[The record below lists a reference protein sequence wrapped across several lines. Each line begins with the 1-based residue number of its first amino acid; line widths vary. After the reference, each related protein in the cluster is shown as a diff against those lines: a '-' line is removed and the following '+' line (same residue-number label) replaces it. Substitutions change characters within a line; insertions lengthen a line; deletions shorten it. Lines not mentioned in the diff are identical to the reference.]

1 MKVRP
6 VLKQIKSDGWYELP
20 GNGSSHRQFKHKK
33 IQGESPLQAI
43 RVKICIPRRSKRFY
57 DRQGYQHEKLSCH
70 LRTG

>member
-43 RVKICIPRRSKRFY
+43 RVKICIPRRSKRF
-57 DRQGYQHEKLSCH
+57 
-70 LRTG
+70 